1 MTVIKLIALLSLLC
15 LSQISSRS
23 LGSRHQKVEG
33 DLAAPVKDEKVAEA
47 VLEGAQ
53 KEENINVVPAAQDTP
68 LLPPPDVNEIKI
80 EEKTPV

>member
-15 LSQISSRS
+15 LSQISSRG

-33 DLAAPVKDEKVAEA
+33 DQSAPLKDEKVAET

-53 KEENINVVPAAQDTP
+53 RVQNINVVP
-68 LLPPPDVNEIKI
+68 
-80 EEKTPV
+80 